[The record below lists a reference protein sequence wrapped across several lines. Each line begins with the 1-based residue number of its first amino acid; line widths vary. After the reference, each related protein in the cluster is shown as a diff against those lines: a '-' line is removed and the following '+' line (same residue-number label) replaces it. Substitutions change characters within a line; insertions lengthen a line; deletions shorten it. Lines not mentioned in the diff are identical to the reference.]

1 VNTDPLRRRAI
12 IALVLVNLLW
22 GISFPAM
29 KAINMVMEPST
40 AGTSDLAE
48 RSQIDLRRGL
58 AEIVGERGGKD
69 GPQSLS
75 MASFNHH
82 VLTASFLT
90 CVRFSVSIALL
101 FITVPRLF
109 YGMTRSHW
117 LMGLGTGLA
126 FAPGLIM
133 QNVGLNY
140 VPASRS
146 GFLTSLTVVTTPLV
160 MIVVERRFP
169 RRLVLVGVVVGLIGT
184 AILTKL
190 IEIDGL
196 GVRVADDA
204 LSQLGPGDWLTIGA
218 AFIFTAQILLID
230 RFSRRMPAG
239 RLTPGMF
246 VAALGVGAAVFGIGQ
261 LFQPDSPDSR
271 SWVALLID
279 LRFITIVLV
288 LSVFCTVLAFH
299 WMNKYQAHVT
309 PAQAALI
316 YTTEPIFATI
326 WAMILPN
333 LISRLFEIGYPSERP
348 GRELVIGGLF
358 IVLGNALALWPRPEQ
373 GGHS

>member
-1 VNTDPLRRRAI
+1 
-12 IALVLVNLLW
+12 LLW

-29 KAINMVMEPST
+29 KAINMIMESST
-40 AGTSDLAE
+40 GALAGPMKEEQRSAADPRPTS
-48 RSQIDLRRGL
+48 
-58 AEIVGERGGKD
+58 
-69 GPQSLS
+69 SLGS
-75 MASFNHH
+75 LNDH

-90 CVRFSVSIALL
+90 CVRFSVSLALL

-109 YGMTRSHW
+109 QGMTQSHW
-117 LMGLGTGLA
+117 LMGIGTGLA

-160 MIVVERRFP
+160 MVVLQ
-169 RRLVLVGVVVGLIGT
+169 RRLPRPLVLIGVAVGLVGT

-190 IEIDGL
+190 IEIDG
-196 GVRVADDA
+196 GSIHVPDDA
-204 LSQLGPGDWLTIGA
+204 LSHLGPGDWLTITA
-218 AFIFTAQILLID
+218 AFIFTLQILLID

-246 VAALGVGAAVFGIGQ
+246 VAALGVGAVVFAIGHW
-261 LFQPDSPDSR
+261 FQTDSR
-271 SWVALLID
+271 DSRVWAKILVD
-279 LRFITIVLV
+279 PRFLTIVLV

-299 WMNKYQAHVT
+299 WMNKYQGHVT

-326 WAMILPN
+326 WAMILPD
-333 LISRLFEIGYPSERP
+333 LISRFFSIGYPSERP
-348 GRELVIGGLF
+348 GQELLIGGF
-358 IVLGNALALWPRPEQ
+358 IIVLGNALALWPRPTEH
-373 GGHS
+373 GLKAPHATC